1 MQEELHMN
9 YQELTTHLASYQSE
23 IQNATD
29 LSSYSIKSY
38 LCDLQQFQKFLLT
51 FDSTDEINDFYQLL
65 NLYLQELL
73 QVKRL
78 KPSTIKRR
86 FITLHK
92 FFSNLEFSHIISVN
106 PFHRFSCKVTKERLL
121 PKVLQKPDISALI
134 HTIKKDI
141 SDQNEYHSMIASR
154 NLAIIDLLICTGM
167 RIGEISRLRLQ
178 DYQRSTNTLLVRGKG
193 QRERILFISSPEVVQ
208 ELNDWIRLRSQL
220 SPQCDSLFIN
230 KYGNTLSIYGIE
242 NIFYKY
248 RDLSNI
254 TAEATPHYL
263 RHTFASVDTFAA

>member
-1 MQEELHMN
+1 MN
-9 YQELTTHLASYQSE
+9 YQELTTHLTSYQVQ
-23 IQNATD
+23 IKNAAD

-38 LCDLQQFQKFLLT
+38 LCDLQQFEKFLLT
-51 FDSTDEINDFYQLL
+51 FDSADEINNFSQLL
-65 NLYLQELL
+65 NLYLQELI
-73 QVKRL
+73 QVKHL
-78 KPSTIKRR
+78 KSSTIKRR

-92 FFSNLEFSHIISVN
+92 FFNNLEFSHMISIN
-106 PFHRFSCKVTKERLL
+106 PFHHFSCKVTRERLL
-121 PKVLQKPDISALI
+121 PKVLQKQDISALI
-134 HTIKKDI
+134 STIKRDI
-141 SDQNEYHSMIASR
+141 SDQNEYHSMIAVR

-178 DYQRSTNTLLVRGKG
+178 DYQISTNTLLVRGKG

-208 ELNDWIRLRSQL
+208 ELADWIKLRPQL
-220 SPQCDSLFIN
+220 SPQCNSLFIN

-248 RDLSNI
+248 RSLSNI